1 MMRAVISA
9 RSMTA
14 VCCDEGDGQLIDGV
28 GINTYFGSVNL
39 LDIRRYEVALCF
51 ARNNG

>member
-1 MMRAVISA
+1 
-9 RSMTA
+9 MTTA
-14 VCCDEGDGQLIDGV
+14 GGDESGRQLINGV
-28 GINTYFGSVNL
+28 GINTYFGPVNF